1 MNTASGPSR
10 RITRFRVLRAI
21 ASGVLTLLL
30 ANAAAAAAQGTAP
43 LAPPAAQG
51 DFAGRVDIGGG
62 RHIYMECH
70 GIGAPTVVLVSGHRN
85 RGDIW
90 NADPGSGSSTPNV
103 FSEVGRFTRVCEY
116 DRPGTASP
124 TEKDFDPSRSDPVPQ
139 PTTARDAVADL
150 HALLTAAGEAGPYV
164 LVGHSVG
171 GLISRLYTSSYPDD
185 VAGLVL

>member
-1 MNTASGPSR
+1 M
-10 RITRFRVLRAI
+10 LRAI

-30 ANAAAAAAQGTAP
+30 TNTAAAAAQGTAP

-70 GIGAPTVVLVSGHRN
+70 GIGTPTVMLVAGLRD

-103 FSEVGRFTRVCEY
+103 FSEVRRFTRVCEY

-124 TEKDFDPSRSDPVPQ
+124 TEKGFAPSRSDPVPQ
-139 PTTARDAVADL
+139 PTTAQDAVADL
-150 HALLTAAGEAGPYV
+150 HALLTAAGEPGPYV

-171 GLISRLYTSSYPDD
+171 G
-185 VAGLVL
+185 